1 MLTAVATTWVVY
13 SVPMDGSPRAVCT
26 QAEWGAIDRARPGHF
41 TLVRA
46 GLRTE
51 AEAER
56 LARGAAGAGRPEAY
70 SVGRFGRFRDAEDQV
85 EDDDGDQAPL

>member
-1 MLTAVATTWVVY
+1 MLTATAPTWVVY
-13 SVPMDGSPRAVCT
+13 SVPLDGSPRAVCT

-46 GLRTE
+46 GLKTE

-56 LARGAAGAGRPEAY
+56 LARGSAGAGRPETCF
-70 SVGRFGRFRDAEDQV
+70 VGRFGRVPDEGDEAEAD
-85 EDDDGDQAPL
+85 EGLL